1 MLYGADVNSVIRLDK
16 GSPVVPLH
24 VAAGKAVEGLIK
36 AGADVEY
43 KNEFGWTPLIYA
55 ISREDVD
62 AIRVL
67 VRHGAKVNTER
78 TTRYKGR
85 VRSGEEKLVVG
96 T

>member
-1 MLYGADVNSVIRLDK
+1 VLYGADVNSVIRLDK

-24 VAAGKAVEGLIK
+24 VAAGKAV
-36 AGADVEY
+36 
-43 KNEFGWTPLIYA
+43 EFGWTPLIYA